1 MNNAFTKLAAS
12 IAARNAG
19 KFLGLTGLGAASM
32 AGLSHGLD
40 AASMGLDDA
49 IAFGKSYYS
58 PLVKAVGYDDIAKLN
73 DEAAEAANT
82 RIIDAI
88 KKSTGA
94 KYVFD
99 LSSPALR
106 RPEHLYHAGLGG
118 ALGALSFT
126 PVVAKKKPNLINRL
140 LK

>member
-1 MNNAFTKLAAS
+1 MDRAFTKLAAS

-19 KFLGLTGLGAASM
+19 KLLGLTGLGAGAT
-32 AGLSHGLD
+32 ALLSHGLD
-40 AASMGLDDA
+40 AAHMGIDDA

-88 KKSTGA
+88 KKNTGA
-94 KYVFD
+94 EYVFD
-99 LSSPALR
+99 LSSPTLR
-106 RPEHLYHAGLGG
+106 RPEHLIHTGVGG

-126 PVVAKKKPNLINRL
+126 PVVAKKKPSLINRL

>member
-1 MNNAFTKLAAS
+1 MNSAFTKLAAN

-19 KFLGLTGLGAASM
+19 KFLGLTGLGAGAA
-32 AGLSHGLD
+32 AGISHGLD

-49 IAFGKSYYS
+49 ISFGKSYYS

-73 DEAAEAANT
+73 DQAAEAANT

-94 KYVFD
+94 EHVFD

-106 RPEHLYHAGLGG
+106 RPEHLMYTGLGG
-118 ALGALSFT
+118 ALGALRFT
-126 PVVAKKKPNLINRL
+126 PVSAKKKPSLINRL